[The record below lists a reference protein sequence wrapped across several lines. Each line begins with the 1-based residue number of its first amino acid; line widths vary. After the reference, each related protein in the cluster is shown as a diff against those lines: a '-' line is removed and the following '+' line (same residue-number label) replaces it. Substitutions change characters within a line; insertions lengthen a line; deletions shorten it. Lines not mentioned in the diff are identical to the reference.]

1 MKKIILA
8 ALFCALAAAAGAQNT
23 VLSIRKEYQEVHEWL
38 QRMTPDEEMV
48 KFEKVIQRA
57 LRLVSN
63 RTHKY

>member
-48 KFEKVIQRA
+48 KFDRK
-57 LRLVSN
+57 
-63 RTHKY
+63 